1 MLFVP
6 LWVMDTASFEWR
18 PEQEVETRAE
28 TLQQVWVALQSAL
41 TFVLNDSAGPMM
53 LEVSMVERL
62 LFGL

>member
-1 MLFVP
+1 
-6 LWVMDTASFEWR
+6 MDTASFEWR
-18 PEQEVETRAE
+18 PEQEVETRVE